1 MHKGFLQEITLERV
15 SRLFEL
21 AEKEFEKHPER
32 SKRYVHLARELG
44 KRNRVSIP
52 RELKKRF
59 CRKCGAYWAGSK
71 GMKTKKAGAEENKKT
86 EQAGCLTEFTC
97 TECGCK
103 RKYPA

>member
-1 MHKGFLQEITLERV
+1 MGKGLVREITLERMR
-15 SRLFEL
+15 RLFEL

-44 KRNRVSIP
+44 KRNRVPIP

-59 CRKCGAYWAGSK
+59 CRKCGAYWAGEAK
-71 GMKTKKAGAEENKKT
+71 MKTKKAGTLEEFSCK
-86 EQAGCLTEFTC
+86 
-97 TECGCK
+97 ECGCK